1 MFSKTSRVFRHF
13 AHTIMPPRRTRDE
26 RAAIQI
32 MFRAGFQP
40 WRISRRLG
48 IPYETVRRWIGRGND
63 TDERPRRRVSTRTI
77 RRAMMMLCVGETLR
91 SSARIL
97 GISHMTVWRRAR
109 RLERN
114 RRGFIPYKIRRRLRL
129 NTVQKQKRL
138 NYIQALGASRWPRF
152 RRLRNKI
159 YFDQKPWQLGHYPNR
174 QNNRCWRRNRRN
186 VRTYSMDQHPT
197 TLHCLVGVNYWEG
210 TSDVYWYTDVQQ
222 YQRGMN

>member
-1 MFSKTSRVFRHF
+1 MIDVFKIANQSTRNYSQLAASHKTTLQLDSWCAAMFSKTSRVFRHF

-32 MFRAGFQP
+32 MFRAGFRP

-77 RRAMMMLCVGETLR
+77 RRAMMMLYVGETLR

-109 RLERN
+109 RSERN

-129 NTVQKQKRL
+129 NTVQKQK
-138 NYIQALGASRWPRF
+138 
-152 RRLRNKI
+152 
-159 YFDQKPWQLGHYPNR
+159 
-174 QNNRCWRRNRRN
+174 
-186 VRTYSMDQHPT
+186 
-197 TLHCLVGVNYWEG
+197 
-210 TSDVYWYTDVQQ
+210 
-222 YQRGMN
+222 